1 MNLQPGRYF
10 ARAVPESVQ
19 FGRATTRTEQIAI
32 TFRILEA
39 LVHGAETGEEITWIG
54 ALGNEKSLDITAK
67 ALRACGCEDPE
78 ELESDPTCIA
88 RNVVELDIQADMF
101 QGKVGLR
108 VKWINT
114 PRRFAFKQ
122 ALDAGS
128 KTSALSRLKGFAI
141 PDAQANGAQP
151 SAPARV
157 VDDIPF

>member
-1 MNLQPGRYF
+1 MGDAENR
-10 ARAVPESVQ
+10 
-19 FGRATTRTEQIAI
+19 TREGA
-32 TFRILEA
+32 A
-39 LVHGAETGEEITWIG
+39 AHGVETGEEITWIG
-54 ALGNEKSLDITAK
+54 ALGNEKSLEITAK
-67 ALRACGCEDPE
+67 ALRACGCEDPQ

-88 RNVVELDIQADMF
+88 RNVVELDIQHDEY

-128 KTSALSRLKGFAI
+128 KANALSRLRGFAI
-141 PDAQANGAQP
+141 RDAQANGAPTPAQP
-151 SAPARV
+151 R